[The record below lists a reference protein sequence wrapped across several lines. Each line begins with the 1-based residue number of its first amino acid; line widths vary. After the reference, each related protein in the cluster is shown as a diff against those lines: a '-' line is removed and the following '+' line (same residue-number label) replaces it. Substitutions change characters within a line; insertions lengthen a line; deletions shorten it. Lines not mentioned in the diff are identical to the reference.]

1 MRPVETEPRQV
12 KVQDYLQERR
22 IQRQAGQVQSAPGV
36 KWSPRDLSAIKI
48 KKNAAKMD
56 AELKR
61 RELLVSE
68 MNPNNIETIQAKEE
82 VSNMLIDSIRDR
94 IAMLD
99 EIDS

>member
-1 MRPVETEPRQV
+1 
-12 KVQDYLQERR
+12 
-22 IQRQAGQVQSAPGV
+22 
-36 KWSPRDLSAIKI
+36 
-48 KKNAAKMD
+48 MD